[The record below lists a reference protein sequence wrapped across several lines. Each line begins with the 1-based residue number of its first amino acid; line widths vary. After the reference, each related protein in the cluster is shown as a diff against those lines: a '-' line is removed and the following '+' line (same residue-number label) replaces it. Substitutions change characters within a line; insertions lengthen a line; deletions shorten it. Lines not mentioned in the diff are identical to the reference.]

1 MFPVRR
7 TSSLALI
14 FAPAVTLFLGDG
26 IAQTSEDVERFEFTS
41 YVDVEEYFDQLG
53 YTRDTWMAG
62 DRSVPR
68 LFLTRVP
75 ERWRD
80 KYSKEVTV
88 QSKKRIFFRVLAP
101 LVLRSNELV
110 LKDRNRLIALS
121 KSKERGEK
129 LSTDD
134 EAWLASLARSYRVI
148 DERTPTPGAAQMA
161 ELTRRVDIVPVSL
174 TLSQAA
180 EESGWATS
188 RFADVGNSLFGQWS
202 WGDDAIK
209 PEQQRE
215 GMGNYGLA
223 AFETPFASVIAYMK
237 NLNTH
242 PAYERLR
249 AERAKLREQEM
260 LVTGT
265 ALVPTLD
272 RYSERGEEYVKSL
285 QAIIRVNR
293 LAPAD
298 STYLRDMA
306 PVYLVP
312 VGEQSK

>member
-1 MFPVRR
+1 MFTIRR
-7 TSSLALI
+7 TASLALI
-14 FAPAVTLFLGDG
+14 LAPALLPGHG
-26 IAQTSEDVERFEFTS
+26 SAQTSKDGERFEFTS
-41 YVDVEEYFDQLG
+41 YVAVEEYFDELG

-68 LFLTRVP
+68 LFLTHVP

-80 KYSKEVTV
+80 KFAKEVTV

-110 LKDRNRLIALS
+110 LQDRKRLVELS
-121 KSKERGEK
+121 KRKERGQK

-134 EAWLASLARSYRVI
+134 EAWLAGVARSYKVI
-148 DERTPTPGAAQMA
+148 DEKTAAPGATQMA
-161 ELTRRVDIVPVSL
+161 ELMRRVDMVPVSL
-174 TLSQAA
+174 ALSQAA
-180 EESGWATS
+180 EESGWGTS
-188 RFADVGNSLFGQWS
+188 RFADAGNSLFGQWS
-202 WGDDAIK
+202 WGSDAIK

-223 AFETPFASVIAYMK
+223 AFETPLASVIAYMK
-237 NLNTH
+237 NLNAH
-242 PAYERLR
+242 AAYERLR
-249 AERAKLREQEM
+249 AARAKLREQETI
-260 LVTGT
+260 VTGN
-265 ALVPTLD
+265 ALVPALD

-285 QAIIRVNR
+285 QAIIRVNK

-298 STYLRDMA
+298 STYLRDMM

-312 VGEQSK
+312 VGEQSE